1 MINLNFQLYVEKS
14 VHCISIR
21 LRSANGRFSENFWP
35 QGNIFG
41 YMETHRYTNSF
52 AIIYQR
58 GRGNSESLFRAS
70 LFNYTRWLISSSD
83 DLLTKKKKKK
93 YSCTQDGRVNG
104 NSTVHNT
111 CKASYEISHNIGPS

>member
-21 LRSANGRFSENFWP
+21 LRSANSRFFENFWP
-35 QGNIFG
+35 QGNIFDH
-41 YMETHRYTNSF
+41 METHRYTNLF

-70 LFNYTRWLISSSD
+70 LLNYTRWLISSSD
-83 DLLTKKKKKK
+83 DLLAKKKR
-93 YSCTQDGRVNG
+93 SCTQDGRVNG
-104 NSTVHNT
+104 NSAVHNM
-111 CKASYEISHNIGPS
+111 CKSEQPTTKFTHNIGPS